1 MATLAEQKR
10 NRKKWIQ
17 ALRSG
22 KFKQGMVYLEKNGK
36 HCCLGVACRVIQPK
50 GSIDRFKWG
59 GGSSEGSEVLNDGTL
74 DLFGITD
81 DDQDRFSDLN
91 DDRIG
96 KWSGTTDGF
105 VQSAPFEVIAILLE
119 HLPYTAEKKS

>member
-22 KFKQGMVYLEKNGK
+22 KFKQGMNYLEKNGK

-50 GSIDRFKWG
+50 GSIDRFKWE
-59 GGSSEGSEVLNDGTL
+59 GGSAEVLNDGTL

-81 DDQDRFSDLN
+81 DDQNCFSDLN
-91 DDRIG
+91 DDRMG
-96 KWSGTTDGF
+96 KWSGKENPT
-105 VQSAPFEVIAILLE
+105 QSAPFEVIATLLE